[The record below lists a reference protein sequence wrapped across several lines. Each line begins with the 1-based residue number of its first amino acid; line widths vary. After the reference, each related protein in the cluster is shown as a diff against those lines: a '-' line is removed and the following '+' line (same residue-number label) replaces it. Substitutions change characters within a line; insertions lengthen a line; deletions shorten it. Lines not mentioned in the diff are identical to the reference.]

1 MVTLGPKTVEIT
13 PKTSLHSPILLLA
26 RSRTVR
32 IFLVTV
38 FCSRDYI
45 LVAAFELLV
54 EHPTSH
60 ARGEEWFYLYRM
72 ELSGSATL
80 VMSESQ
86 RGTLR

>member
-60 ARGEEWFYLYRM
+60 AGGR
-72 ELSGSATL
+72 SGSTCTGWNFL
-80 VMSESQ
+80 GPQLS
-86 RGTLR
+86 